1 VYAEVI
7 LPSFRAMTPAPKIAL
22 TRFMAGVHT
31 IWTKEPDLPLGIVP
45 VVIKQWHDAIV
56 NGWFVV

>member
-1 VYAEVI
+1 
-7 LPSFRAMTPAPKIAL
+7 MTPAPKIAL

-31 IWTKEPDLPLGIVP
+31 IWTPEEDLPLGIVP